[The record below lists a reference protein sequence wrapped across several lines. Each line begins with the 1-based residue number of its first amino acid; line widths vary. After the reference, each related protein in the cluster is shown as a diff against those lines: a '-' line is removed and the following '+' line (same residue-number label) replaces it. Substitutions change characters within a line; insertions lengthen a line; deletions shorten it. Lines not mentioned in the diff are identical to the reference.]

1 MHTYRVLTAANGF
14 INQTHHTC
22 HTHQRACL
30 HHSELACHKRCPRSH
45 IQHAPWALCRFGW
58 HKPWYWAALT
68 RYFTWNATTTQ
79 NIRTENKHCT
89 ASVHRTK
96 SNAQNLLIYCLPRTN
111 PWIWSE
117 SASCTWRYLHTAWST
132 HLSLENWSKYMA
144 KVSTLICLGHL
155 LGGPSTLIENE
166 PTHVFSFMIY
176 GPYDHDVGQPPD
188 PSKSSGYIQKAC
200 VWRSPESRE
209 IWSHQ
214 KSQRQRKEASAFVQ
228 TSASLSRKVM
238 HMSKWFKFELKSLR
252 YDLNVPNHLNDLCW
266 TNTCPFYIVKYYLN

>member
-1 MHTYRVLTAANGF
+1 MHTYRVLTDANGF
-14 INQTHHTC
+14 IKQTHHTC

-30 HHSELACHKRCPRSH
+30 QHSELACHKRCPRSH

-96 SNAQNLLIYCLPRTN
+96 SNAQKLLIYCLPRTN

-117 SASCTWRYLHTAWST
+117 SASCTSCTWRYLHTAWST

-176 GPYDHDVGQPPD
+176 GHL
-188 PSKSSGYIQKAC
+188 
-200 VWRSPESRE
+200 WT
-209 IWSHQ
+209 IWSWCWAATWSVQVKWLHP
-214 KSQRQRKEASAFVQ
+214 KSMCLALARVSGNME
-228 TSASLSRKVM
+228 TSEIPTSKKRSLSIC
-238 HMSKWFKFELKSLR
+238 
-252 YDLNVPNHLNDLCW
+252 PNAR
-266 TNTCPFYIVKYYLN
+266 ISIS